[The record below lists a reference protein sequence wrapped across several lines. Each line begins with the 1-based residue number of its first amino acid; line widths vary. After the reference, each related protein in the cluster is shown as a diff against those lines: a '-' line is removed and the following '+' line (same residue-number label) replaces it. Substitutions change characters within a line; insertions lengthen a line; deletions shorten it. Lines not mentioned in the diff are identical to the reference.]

1 MWENDEARNSKAGT
15 TSLFGIRALSL
26 FRHSSFV
33 IRYLVMAYL
42 DQFLS
47 VIVKHGGSDLHIGVG
62 QPPKMRMHGDI
73 MPIRA
78 DPVTHEEATRMMSE
92 ISGPHNWEIFEQRGD
107 LDFAYEMDEAS
118 RFRSNY
124 FKQSNGYG
132 AVFRLIPTKIATLEQ
147 LGIPLVV
154 REFANFRGGLVLVT
168 GPTGSGKTTTQA
180 ALIDYINQNF
190 SKHVVTIEE
199 PIEFVHNNKRSTI
212 TQREVPGN
220 STSFAA
226 ALKAALR
233 EDTDIVL
240 VGEMRDLETISLALT
255 AAETGLL
262 VFGTLHTNNARKTV
276 DRMVDVFPAD
286 RQPQARAML
295 ANSLRGVV
303 AQLLLKRAD
312 RPGRIAVNE
321 ILISNAAVAAI
332 IREGATQKLQD
343 VIVSGRAQG
352 MQFMDDTIWALLEKG
367 IVSPHEAFMK
377 AIDKGRFKPFL
388 SAEEE
393 ALANAAGAA
402 PEDEKRAR
410 GDFVKPTG
418 ARAANRAVR

>member
-1 MWENDEARNSKAGT
+1 
-15 TSLFGIRALSL
+15 
-26 FRHSSFV
+26 
-33 IRYLVMAYL
+33 MAYL

-154 REFANFRGGLVLVT
+154 REFANLRGGLVLVT

-199 PIEFVHNNKRSTI
+199 PIEFVHDNKRSTI

-233 EDTDIVL
+233 QDTDIVL

-402 PEDEKRAR
+402 PDDEKRAR

-418 ARAANRAVR
+418 ARAAKRAVS

>member
-1 MWENDEARNSKAGT
+1 
-15 TSLFGIRALSL
+15 
-26 FRHSSFV
+26 
-33 IRYLVMAYL
+33 MAYL

-47 VIVKHGGSDLHIGVG
+47 VIVKHGGSDLHFAEG
-62 QPPKMRMHGDI
+62 QPPKMRVHGDI

-78 DPVTHEEATRMMSE
+78 EGISRDEAIQMMSE
-92 ISGPHNWEIFEQRGD
+92 ICGARNWETFEQRGD

-132 AVFRLIPTKIATLEQ
+132 ATFRLIPTRIATLED
-147 LGIPLVV
+147 LGIPVV
-154 REFANFRGGLVLVT
+154 VKDFANIRGGLVLVT

-180 ALIDYINQNF
+180 GLIDYINQNYA
-190 SKHVVTIEE
+190 KHVVTIEE
-199 PIEFVHNNKRSTI
+199 PIEFV
-212 TQREVPGN
+212 
-220 STSFAA
+220 
-226 ALKAALR
+226 
-233 EDTDIVL
+233 L
-240 VGEMRDLETISLALT
+240 VGEMRDLETVSLALT

-343 VIVSGRAQG
+343 VIVSGKAQG
-352 MQFMDDTIWALLEKG
+352 MQFMDDAIWELLEKG

-377 AIDKGRFKPFL
+377 AIDKNRFKPFL
-388 SAEEE
+388 SPEEE
-393 ALANAAGAA
+393 PLANAAGSV
-402 PEDEKRAR
+402 PDDEKRVP
-410 GDFVKPTG
+410 GNFVKPIG
-418 ARAANRAVR
+418 ARARAGTR

>member
-1 MWENDEARNSKAGT
+1 
-15 TSLFGIRALSL
+15 
-26 FRHSSFV
+26 
-33 IRYLVMAYL
+33 MAYL

-92 ISGPHNWEIFEQRGD
+92 IAGPHNWEIFEQRGD

-220 STSFAA
+220 
-226 ALKAALR
+226 
-233 EDTDIVL
+233 
-240 VGEMRDLETISLALT
+240 
-255 AAETGLL
+255 
-262 VFGTLHTNNARKTV
+262 
-276 DRMVDVFPAD
+276 
-286 RQPQARAML
+286 
-295 ANSLRGVV
+295 
-303 AQLLLKRAD
+303 
-312 RPGRIAVNE
+312 
-321 ILISNAAVAAI
+321 
-332 IREGATQKLQD
+332 
-343 VIVSGRAQG
+343 
-352 MQFMDDTIWALLEKG
+352 
-367 IVSPHEAFMK
+367 
-377 AIDKGRFKPFL
+377 
-388 SAEEE
+388 
-393 ALANAAGAA
+393 
-402 PEDEKRAR
+402 
-410 GDFVKPTG
+410 
-418 ARAANRAVR
+418 